1 MQGEEEDHGRLLRQ
15 GGGHKGERRT
25 GVYRPDGGQAQLRR
39 REGRRDQQLHTV
51 SDDTTAKVVGEAWPE
66 IELKLKGPRPP
77 VLEHEEGQAESERG
91 QNRSPCSRSPEG
103 KKKDQC
109 QEEEGKKSP

>member
-1 MQGEEEDHGRLLRQ
+1 M
-15 GGGHKGERRT
+15 
-25 GVYRPDGGQAQLRR
+25 A
-39 REGRRDQQLHTV
+39 RDR
-51 SDDTTAKVVGEAWPE
+51 AKVDE
-66 IELKLKGPRPP
+66 GPQPT
-77 VLEHEEGQAESERG
+77 VLEHEEGQAVSERG